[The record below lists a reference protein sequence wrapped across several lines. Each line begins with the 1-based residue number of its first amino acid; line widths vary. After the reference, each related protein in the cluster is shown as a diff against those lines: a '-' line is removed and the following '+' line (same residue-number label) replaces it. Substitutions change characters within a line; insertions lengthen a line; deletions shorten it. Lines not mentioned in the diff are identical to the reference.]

1 MATTNNNKRI
11 LHRKEWQF
19 MTPAP
24 VNSSAGSFIIKDPL
38 WIKRTTLFVSSAT
51 AQYLYWVDEDG
62 WMQVPNMAIA
72 GTFGAGA
79 CWAWSQ
85 WSNTLTANGWTT
97 STLTTATGINNA
109 GGGNVIRFITGSQA
123 GKEVTCTGTK
133 VVHWGTNTMS
143 FTPTLSGAISNG
155 DTFVVQTGRYFVMG
169 AGTVA
174 SGIFKSI
181 DPITWVITTLQ
192 HTWLPA
198 TWGTD
203 GRLVGTP
210 SYVGKYVADV
220 TSDINSATTIGK
232 IGKNWTVNQWT
243 NYQVRITAGTWIGQ
257 IRTISSNTATTL
269 TVPTWTVTPDVT
281 SVFSI
286 ESNDDFLY
294 LIGNNAVTM
303 YRYSISANTWT
314 TMSPTT
320 ARGAAMVAWGG
331 ANWVGKTGDS
341 FWSDETAILDG
352 RYIYSFRG
360 GASSALDRFDIAG
373 WTAGAGAWSAITYLW
388 QAETFTTGSSYDAN
402 NDKIYI
408 RKDAT
413 NRFFWYSPVGNN
425 LYPFNTNPYP
435 DGTAV
440 LWDKLFSAR
449 YTDWATNID
458 WLYSLRNTGNELHR
472 IMIF

>member
-1 MATTNNNKRI
+1 MATTNNNKQI

-38 WIKRTTLFVSSAT
+38 WTKRTTLFVSSASV
-51 AQYLYWVDEDG
+51 QYLYGVDEDW
-62 WMQVPNMAIA
+62 WMQTPNMALA

-79 CWAWSQ
+79 CGTWWQ
-85 WSNTLTANGWTT
+85 WSNTLTANGGTT
-97 STLTTATGINNA
+97 STLTTATAINNA
-109 GGGNVIRFITGSQA
+109 GNGNVIRFLTWSQA
-123 GKEVTCTGTK
+123 GKEVVCTGTK
-133 VVHWGTNTMS
+133 VVPWGTNTMS
-143 FTPTLSGAISNG
+143 FTPTLSGAIANG
-155 DTFVVQTGRYFVMG
+155 DTFVVQTGKYYVMN
-169 AGTVA
+169 AGTIA
-174 SGIFKSI
+174 AGIFKSI
-181 DPITWVITTLQ
+181 DPLTWVITSLWT
-192 HTWLPA
+192 TGLPA

-203 GRLVGTP
+203 WRLVWTP
-210 SYVGKYVADV
+210 SYVWAYATGTA
-220 TSDINSATTIGK
+220 TSATATTLVNSAKT
-232 IGKNWTVNQWT
+232 WTVNQWT
-243 NYQVRITAGTWIGQ
+243 NYQVRITAGTGIGQ
-257 IRTISSNTATTL
+257 VRTISSNTATTL

-281 SVFSI
+281 SVYAI
-286 ESNDDFLY
+286 ESNDDFIY

-320 ARGAAMVAWGG
+320 ARGAAMVAGG
-331 ANWVGKTGDS
+331 WANWIAKSGDS
-341 FWSDETAILDG
+341 FWSDESNIQDW

-373 WTAGAGAWSAITYLW
+373 GTAGAGAWSAITYLW
-388 QAETFTTGSSYDAN
+388 QAETFTTGSSYDVN

-413 NRFFWYSPVGNN
+413 NRIFWYSVAWNN
-425 LYPFNTNPYP
+425 IYPFNTNPYP
-435 DGTAV
+435 DWTAV
-440 LWDKLFSAR
+440 LWDKLFTVR
-449 YTDWATNID
+449 YTDWATSID